1 MLSLTNVVFSYQKS
15 KVINK
20 VSFSLENGQHLS
32 ILGESG
38 SGKSTLLK
46 AIYGLLDLNE
56 GEIFWNETEV
66 LGPKFNLVPGMPFM
80 KYLAQDFDLMPYITV
95 SENIGKYLSNFYPE
109 KKQER
114 ISDLLRLVEMTD
126 FSDVKVKNLSGGQMQ
141 RVAIARVLALEPE
154 ILLFDEPFSHIDN
167 SRKNNLRRS
176 VFNYAKEKGI
186 TCIVATHDMD
196 DALSFSDKIIVLK
209 NGGIIAEGTPIELFN
224 SKDSVDV
231 GKLFGDV
238 NQIDALFLGGLNDE
252 KQLVYPFELEITDWS
267 NLKIEVLKSYF
278 KGKNYLIEA
287 HYDNGV
293 LFFEHGTLLANNSQ
307 FYLKLKDNVSI

>member
-1 MLSLTNVVFSYQKS
+1 MLSLTNVVFLYQKS

>member
-176 VFNYAKEKGI
+176 VFNYAKVKGI

>member
-1 MLSLTNVVFSYQKS
+1 MFSLTNVVFSYQKY

-20 VSFSLENGQHLS
+20 VSFSLESGQHLS

-46 AIYGLLDLNE
+46 LIYGLEDVDE
-56 GEIFWNETEV
+56 GQIYWNHTQIS
-66 LGPKFNLVPGMPFM
+66 GPKFNLVPGMSFI
-80 KYLAQDFDLMPYITV
+80 KYLAQDFDLMPFITV
-95 SENIGKYLSNFYPE
+95 RENIGKYLSNFYPE

-126 FSDVKVKNLSGGQMQ
+126 FLDVKVKNLSGGQMQ

-196 DALSFSDKIIVLK
+196 DALSFSDKMIVLK
-209 NGGIIAEGTPIELFN
+209 NGEIIAEGTPMDLFN
-224 SKDSVDV
+224 SKDNVDV
-231 GKLFGDV
+231 VKLFGEV
-238 NQIDALFLGGLNDE
+238 NQIDAVFLGGLNDY
-252 KQLVYPFELEITDWS
+252 KQLVYPFELEITDRS
-267 NLKIEVLKSYF
+267 MLRIEVLKCYF

-293 LFFEHGTLLANNSQ
+293 LFFEHETLLAKNSQ
-307 FYLKLKDNVSI
+307 FYLKLKDKVSR